1 MASFGKLGGNQ
12 NKQSEV
18 ENNIIGI
25 SINLP
30 FSEISVLNQK
40 VRNEINPLL
49 LAFYISPGDMKKKIN
64 YLKNV
69 IYYCLVNNI
78 TMESK
83 VMY

>member
-1 MASFGKLGGNQ
+1 MASFGKLWGNQ
-12 NKQSEV
+12 NKQSEA
-18 ENNIIGI
+18 ENDTIGI
-25 SINLP
+25 FIILP

-49 LAFYISPGDMKKKIN
+49 LAFCISPGDMKKKMH

-69 IYYCLVNNI
+69 NYYFLVNNI

-83 VMY
+83 VTY